1 METMGK
7 KVEHLEKKLEVEVRT
22 MKKLSRKAQL
32 DFFKEKSEHVMR
44 IFK

>member
-1 METMGK
+1 MESMGK
-7 KVEHLEKKLEVEVRT
+7 KVEVLEKRLETEIRT
-22 MKKLSRKAQL
+22 MKKMSRKAQL